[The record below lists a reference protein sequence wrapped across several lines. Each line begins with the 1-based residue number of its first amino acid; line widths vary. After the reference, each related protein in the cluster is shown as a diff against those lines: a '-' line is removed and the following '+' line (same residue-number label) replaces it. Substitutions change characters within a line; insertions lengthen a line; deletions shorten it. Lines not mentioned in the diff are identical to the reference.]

1 MHAIHPRVSAASSN
15 IEKRKD
21 VSSTAAK
28 TRIEI
33 VAGKHL
39 PDIRAAWDDL
49 STRSAEQNVFM
60 NPDLVRIAAESYPNA
75 SPVAVLAWKDN
86 EGDKCLTGFW
96 AFDIG
101 HANKSAFP
109 LRVLKAPVFPHAYL
123 STPVIDRTCLKE
135 TLVQMLD
142 YIDQHPG
149 LPKIIALDAMRLD
162 GPTMPA
168 LAAAVAARNSNP
180 LILQVFNRPRLESP
194 LDGKAYLELALSS
207 SSQKKLRQHRRRLV
221 ERGALTATVH
231 SKPDAVASALDQF
244 LALEASGWKGRQR
257 TALACDESD
266 AVFFRRSFATL
277 AESGAASIHALYIDQ
292 RPISMQLV
300 VRQGDTGFTWKTAYD
315 EEYQDFSPGML
326 LLEDCT
332 TSFLRDDMLAAVD
345 SCAFDD
351 SSYMSVWRERQQV
364 ADLWIDARRGG
375 SPAFPLIAKLE
386 SLFRDL
392 RNGAKQRYCKLRQ
405 SS

>member
-1 MHAIHPRVSAASSN
+1 MHAIPPRASAAC
-15 IEKRKD
+15 EGR
-21 VSSTAAK
+21 TAISPAVAK
-28 TRIEI
+28 TRVEI
-33 VAGKHL
+33 VAGKQI
-39 PDIRAAWDDL
+39 PDLRAAWSDL
-49 STRSAEQNVFM
+49 SKRAAEHNVFM
-60 NPDLVRIAAESYPNA
+60 NPDLVRIAAESYSDA
-75 SPVAVLAWKDN
+75 SPFAVLAWKDW
-86 EGDKCLTGFW
+86 EGGECLTGFW

-109 LRVLKAPVFPHAYL
+109 LRVLKAPAFSHAYL
-123 STPVIDRTCLKE
+123 STPVIDRTCLEE

-142 YIDQHPG
+142 FIDQHPG

-194 LDGKAYLELALSS
+194 LDGKAYLELALSNS
-207 SSQKKLRQHRRRLV
+207 SRKKLRQHRRRLA
-221 ERGALTATVH
+221 ERGALTAAVH

-257 TALACDESD
+257 TALACDESN
-266 AVFFRRSFATL
+266 AAFFRRSFSTL
-277 AESGAASIHALYIDQ
+277 AASGAASIHALYIDQ

-332 TSFLRDDMLAAVD
+332 TSFLRDEMLAAID

-351 SSYMSVWRERQQV
+351 SSYMSVWRERQQIG
-364 ADLWIDARRGG
+364 DIWIDARRGG
-375 SPAFPLIAKLE
+375 SPAFHLMGKLE

-392 RNGAKQRYCKLRQ
+392 RSRAKRQYGKLRQ
-405 SS
+405 SSR